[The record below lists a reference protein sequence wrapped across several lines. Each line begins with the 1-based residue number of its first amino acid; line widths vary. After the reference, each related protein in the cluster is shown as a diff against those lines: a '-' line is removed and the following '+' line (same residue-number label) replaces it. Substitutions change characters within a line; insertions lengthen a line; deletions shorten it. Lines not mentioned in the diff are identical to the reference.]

1 MGRGARLVAR
11 SSPAWPGAGAHR
23 RRPRPRRRARRARR
37 RRRSCPSRRRRRACR
52 PRAAR
57 AAARRSPCPRRSA
70 RRAAAPQT
78 ARRPAGVAC
87 ARTAGVM
94 PNMLARLCRAGP
106 LDSIRPGFDQRAQR
120 CEGEGAPSAAQPA
133 PAARRGA
140 RRDRLAISLLSS
152 CCRYSRV
159 FRFSTSA
166 GAGGCSR
173 KSGANAS
180 WYSFPGS
187 SSPSSWPARAA
198 RCRGQHCPVSPGCGS
213 QRAARQHPFDV
224 TGAGRAAAHVL
235 RSGRAPPHERARR
248 GGQRRP
254 SRRQR
259 AAAGGSA

>member
-1 MGRGARLVAR
+1 MRRRGQRAPVVRNGCPVLRRSPKLARGLRRRKRGVPGRQRRGLTRSVPSMGRGARLVAR

-94 PNMLARLCRAGP
+94 PNMLARLCRAGQAV
-106 LDSIRPGFDQRAQR
+106 DQRAQR

-198 RCRGQHCPVSPGCGS
+198 RCRS
-213 QRAARQHPFDV
+213 
-224 TGAGRAAAHVL
+224 
-235 RSGRAPPHERARR
+235 
-248 GGQRRP
+248 
-254 SRRQR
+254 
-259 AAAGGSA
+259 

>member
-1 MGRGARLVAR
+1 VRRRGQRAPVVRNGCPVLRRSPKLARGLRRRKRGVPGRQRRGLTRSVPSMGRGARLVAR

-94 PNMLARLCRAGP
+94 PNMLARLCRAGQAV
-106 LDSIRPGFDQRAQR
+106 DQRAQR

-198 RCRGQHCPVSPGCGS
+198 RCRS
-213 QRAARQHPFDV
+213 
-224 TGAGRAAAHVL
+224 
-235 RSGRAPPHERARR
+235 
-248 GGQRRP
+248 
-254 SRRQR
+254 
-259 AAAGGSA
+259 